1 MLILRLSFITVKM
14 WIQNSF
20 YIRAIR
26 DYCSLNTFE
35 FNFCIRQLCELLL
48 QFHGFSTDVF
58 HDRKLDIRSVAC
70 SRKDWNPA
78 QRVETARSGLNCLSS
93 LVLLCNTSGHLV
105 VESDKS
111 LDPGIKKYLDGDL
124 DRIQAVLKKRMLF
137 QLRKICEES
146 VPSTQMGW
154 VSESFPPKELLFL
167 QKQGTK
173 LLKLV
178 SHKGY
183 KTHITLK

>member
-1 MLILRLSFITVKM
+1 MDPEQFLYLLL
-14 WIQNSF
+14 F

-35 FNFCIRQLCELLL
+35 FNFCIRQLCE
-48 QFHGFSTDVF
+48 FDVF

-78 QRVETARSGLNCLSS
+78 QRAETARSGLNCLSS

-111 LDPGIKKYLDGDL
+111 LAPGIKKYLDGDL
-124 DRIQAVLKKRMLF
+124 DRIQAVLKMRMIF
-137 QLRKICEES
+137 QLRKICEER

-167 QKQGTK
+167 QKQETK

-178 SHKGY
+178 SHNCY